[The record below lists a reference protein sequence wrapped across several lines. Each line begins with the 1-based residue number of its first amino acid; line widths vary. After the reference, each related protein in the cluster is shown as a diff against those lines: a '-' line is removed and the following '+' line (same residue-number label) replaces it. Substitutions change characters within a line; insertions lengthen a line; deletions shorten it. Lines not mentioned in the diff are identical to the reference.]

1 MALSLKIHLLSLN
14 TLSGQSLKF
23 QSNPNRPRTQILCSR
38 SSSSISISDS
48 ELASDLAKINTH
60 LLHKEEAM
68 KKSKYLLFTELC
80 QFLDLK
86 EDQVKKKW
94 SKFDE
99 DEKWDLVKGFVSV
112 WSVHF
117 HPLSPR
123 SVKQMIEEYLREQNQ
138 HPSSSPTS
146 APASL
151 LFSGFKSLFS

>member
-1 MALSLKIHLLSLN
+1 
-14 TLSGQSLKF
+14 
-23 QSNPNRPRTQILCSR
+23 
-38 SSSSISISDS
+38 
-48 ELASDLAKINTH
+48 
-60 LLHKEEAM
+60 M

-123 SVKQMIEEYLREQNQ
+123 SVKQMIEEYLRVTKCADVAAANTSLTDSETQL
-138 HPSSSPTS
+138 HPI
-146 APASL
+146 A
-151 LFSGFKSLFS
+151 